1 MSQNQRIG
9 FIGLGVM
16 GGPMCTNLARKSGQP
31 VHVFDMSKEAVAKLV
46 DAGATAEDSIAS
58 LARKVD
64 VVFLSLPSID
74 QVETVCAELRK
85 ASDTLRLIVDMSTSD
100 VSRTKALAQ
109 SLAKDGIAYADA
121 PVARTA
127 DAAVKG
133 TLLITVGGSEALFA
147 SIRPLLECMGSDIL
161 HCGDVGAGQM
171 VKILNNMMVFMTVNA
186 LSEII
191 TIGRRAGLDGQV
203 LFDLLS
209 KGSADSFVLRNH
221 GMKSLAADT
230 FPEKVFPLLYAIKDA
245 GLALTLAEQ
254 GDFKPH
260 IAKYT
265 YDLLCEARDA
275 GFGQNYHPAIVQI
288 VDGRASGKA
297 KSAA

>member
-58 LARKVD
+58 LARNVD

-127 DAAVKG
+127 EAAVKG

>member
-1 MSQNQRIG
+1 MSQTQQIG

-16 GGPMCTNLARKSGQP
+16 GGPMCTNLVRKSGKP
-31 VHVFDMSKEAVAKLV
+31 VHVFDTSKEALARLAE
-46 DAGATAEDSIAS
+46 AGATVEDSIAS

-64 VVFLSLPSID
+64 IVFLSLPSID

-85 ASDTLRLIVDMSTSD
+85 AGDRLRLVVDMSTSD
-100 VSRTKALAQ
+100 VSRTRALAQ
-109 SLAKDGIAYADA
+109 SLAKDDIAYADA

-127 DAAVKG
+127 EAAVKG
-133 TLLITVGGSEALFA
+133 TLLVTVGGSEAQFA

-260 IAKYT
+260 IAQYT

>member
-1 MSQNQRIG
+1 MSQIQQIG

-16 GGPMCTNLARKSGQP
+16 GGPMCTNLVRKSGQP
-31 VHVFDMSKEAVAKLV
+31 VHVFDTSAEAVAKLV
-46 DAGATAEDSIAS
+46 EAGATVEDSIAS

-64 VVFLSLPSID
+64 VVFLSLPSIE
-74 QVETVCAELRK
+74 QVETVCAELRNAGDK
-85 ASDTLRLIVDMSTSD
+85 LRLIVDMSTSD
-100 VSRTKALAQ
+100 VSRTRALAE

-127 DAAVKG
+127 EAAVKG
-133 TLLITVGGSEALFA
+133 TLLITVGGSEALFE
-147 SIRPLLECMGSDIL
+147 SIRPLLACMGSDIL
-161 HCGDVGAGQM
+161 HCGEVGAGQM

-245 GLALTLAEQ
+245 GLALSLAEQ

-260 IAKYT
+260 IAQYT

-297 KSAA
+297 KSAP

>member
-58 LARKVD
+58 LARNVD

-74 QVETVCAELRK
+74 QVETVCAELRR

-127 DAAVKG
+127 EAAVKG

>member
-1 MSQNQRIG
+1 MATTQTIG

-16 GGPMCTNLARKSGQP
+16 GGPMCANLTRKSGHP
-31 VHVFDMSKEAVAKLV
+31 VHVFDTSKEALGKLV
-46 DAGATAEDSIAS
+46 EAGATAHSSIAS
-58 LARKVD
+58 LAQATD
-64 VVFLSLPSID
+64 IAFLSLPSID
-74 QVETVCAELRK
+74 QVEAVCAELRSAGGK
-85 ASDTLRLIVDMSTSD
+85 LRLIVDMSTSD
-100 VSRTKALAQ
+100 VTRTRALAE
-109 SLAKDGIAYADA
+109 SLASDGIAYIDA

-127 DAAVKG
+127 EAAVKG
-133 TLLITVGGSEALFA
+133 TLLITVGSSVALFE
-147 SIRPLLECMGSDIL
+147 SVRPLLECMGSDVL

-230 FPEKVFPLLYAIKDA
+230 FPEKVFPLVYAIKDA
-245 GLALTLAEQ
+245 SLALNLAKQ

-260 IAKYT
+260 IAQYT
-265 YDLLCEARDA
+265 YDLMCEAREA

-288 VDGRASGKA
+288 VDGRASGKGE
-297 KSAA
+297 KSA

>member
-1 MSQNQRIG
+1 MSQIQQIG

-16 GGPMCTNLARKSGQP
+16 GGPMCTNLVRKSGQP
-31 VHVFDMSKEAVAKLV
+31 VHVFDTSKEAVAKLV
-46 DAGATAEDSIAS
+46 EAGATGEDSIAS
-58 LARKVD
+58 LARQVD
-64 VVFLSLPSID
+64 VVFLSLPSIE
-74 QVETVCAELRK
+74 QVETVCAELRNAGDK
-85 ASDTLRLIVDMSTSD
+85 LRLIVDMSTSD
-100 VSRTKALAQ
+100 VSRTRALAE

-127 DAAVKG
+127 EAAVKG
-133 TLLITVGGSEALFA
+133 TLLITVGGGEALFE
-147 SIRPLLECMGSDIL
+147 SIRPLLACMGSDIL
-161 HCGDVGAGQM
+161 HCGGVGAGQM

-245 GLALTLAEQ
+245 GLALSLAEQ

-260 IAKYT
+260 IAQYT

-288 VDGRASGKA
+288 VDGRASGKP

>member
-1 MSQNQRIG
+1 
-9 FIGLGVM
+9 
-16 GGPMCTNLARKSGQP
+16 
-31 VHVFDMSKEAVAKLV
+31 MSKEAVAKLV

-58 LARKVD
+58 LARNVD

-74 QVETVCAELRK
+74 QVETVCAELRR

-127 DAAVKG
+127 EAAVKG